1 MKKTRLTIGI
11 RKGVYDPERQM
22 FSVPV
27 CFDSEQ
33 SAQRALN
40 SMSKQL
46 EGLQNVDLAV
56 ACQTMVSVRPETYE
70 SYDEAGSFPRLYE
83 AKQEQFNQYVI
94 RIDVPDTAA
103 VKDIVERIINQHNL
117 QIIDEGAPTERS
129 LIFLW

>member
-11 RKGVYDPERQM
+11 RKGIYDSERHM

-33 SAQRALN
+33 SAQTALD
-40 SMSKQL
+40 SMSEQL
-46 EGLQNVDLAV
+46 KGLEDVDLTV
-56 ACQTMVSVRPETYE
+56 ASQTMVSVRPETYE

-83 AKQEQFNQYVI
+83 AKKEQFNQYVI
-94 RIDVPDTAA
+94 RIDVPDITAI
-103 VKDIVERIINQHNL
+103 KDSAERIVNQHNL

>member
-11 RKGVYDPERQM
+11 RKGIYDSERHM

-27 CFDSEQ
+27 GFDSEQ
-33 SAQRALN
+33 SAQTALD
-40 SMSKQL
+40 SMSEQL
-46 EGLQNVDLAV
+46 KGLENVDLTV
-56 ACQTMVSVRPETYE
+56 ASQTMVSVRPETYE

-83 AKQEQFNQYVI
+83 AKKEQFNQYVI
-94 RIDVPDTAA
+94 RIDVPDIAA
-103 VKDIVERIINQHNL
+103 IKDSAERIVNQHNL